1 MAETN
6 ATADDIAAVDPIKRY
21 NNGTWSKGLGIEH
34 WKYPMSVG
42 SDTVMD
48 DINFNSHETS
58 EYAKL
63 RMSHLA
69 PMTHEPYMMFE
80 FMRVDND
87 NYGEGTSQYVGQRAA
102 EVWNGTLTGGLK
114 NTGKLALGAGDALVG
129 GVVKSLMA
137 AEEHGVYNAAKKKA
151 EEVFNKIKDWAQ
163 SIGTL
168 VNRKYMGSVALYMPT
183 GIEVNDQMVYN
194 DDSRKMGAFAET
206 LFSDNYADIF
216 NPTTLTSP
224 TALAAGG
231 FLAGALPGVSGTLGA
246 LTGAGLGTV
255 VQTEVQRGSGKIANP
270 NEITMYNST
279 PLRTFTFSWTI
290 LPDSAKESE
299 QATGLI
305 KMFRMGAH
313 ARKDNKLLIT
323 VPDHVIVSF
332 HGAGKK
338 GTEMIQLPPCV
349 IESVNV
355 SYNPNNTSFF
365 KQNNAP
371 VEIGLSIGLKEMA
384 PIYQADVK
392 AGY

>member
-1 MAETN
+1 
-6 ATADDIAAVDPIKRY
+6 
-21 NNGTWSKGLGIEH
+21 
-34 WKYPMSVG
+34 
-42 SDTVMD
+42 
-48 DINFNSHETS
+48 
-58 EYAKL
+58 
-63 RMSHLA
+63 
-69 PMTHEPYMMFE
+69 
-80 FMRVDND
+80 
-87 NYGEGTSQYVGQRAA
+87 
-102 EVWNGTLTGGLK
+102 
-114 NTGKLALGAGDALVG
+114 
-129 GVVKSLMA
+129 
-137 AEEHGVYNAAKKKA
+137 
-151 EEVFNKIKDWAQ
+151 
-163 SIGTL
+163 
-168 VNRKYMGSVALYMPT
+168 MPT
-183 GIEVNDQMVYN
+183 GIEINDQMVYN

-216 NPTTLTSP
+216 NPTTMTSP

-231 FLAGALPGVSGTLGA
+231 FLSGAIPGVSGTLAA

-279 PLRTFTFSWTI
+279 PLRSFTFSWTI
-290 LPDSAKESE
+290 LPDSHFESE

-305 KMFRMGAH
+305 KMFRTGAH
-313 ARKDNKLLIT
+313 ARKDNKMLIT

-332 HGAGKK
+332 HGAGKA

-371 VEIGLSIGLKEMA
+371 VEIGLSVGLKEMA
-384 PIYQADVK
+384 PLYQADVE

>member
-1 MAETN
+1 MAGRNLDEDLLIGASNKARAGSGFST
-6 ATADDIAAVDPIKRY
+6 
-21 NNGTWSKGLGIEH
+21 H

-42 SDTVMD
+42 NDGNGMHE
-48 DINFNSHETS
+48 INFNSDATS
-58 EYAKL
+58 EYAKE
-63 RMSHLA
+63 RISNLA

-102 EVWNGTLTGGLK
+102 EVWNGTLTGGFK

-151 EEVFNKIKDWAQ
+151 EEVFNKIKGWAQ

-168 VNRKYMGSVALYMPT
+168 VKRKYMGSICLYMPT
-183 GIEVNDQMVYN
+183 GIEINDQMVYN

-206 LFSDNYADIF
+206 LFSDDYADIF

-231 FLAGALPGVSGTLGA
+231 FLAGALPGISSTLGA

-270 NEITMYNST
+270 NDITMYNST

-290 LPDSAKESE
+290 LPDSHHESE

-313 ARKDNKLLIT
+313 AKKDNKMLLT

-332 HGAGKK
+332 HGAGSKR
-338 GTEMIQLPPCV
+338 TEMIQLPPCV

-371 VEIGLSIGLKEMA
+371 VEIGLSVGLKEMA
-384 PIYQADVK
+384 PIYQADVE